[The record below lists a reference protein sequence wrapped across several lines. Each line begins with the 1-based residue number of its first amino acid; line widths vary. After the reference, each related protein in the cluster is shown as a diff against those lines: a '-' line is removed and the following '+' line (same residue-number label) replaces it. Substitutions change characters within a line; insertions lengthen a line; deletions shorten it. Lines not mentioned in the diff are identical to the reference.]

1 MSSSFEN
8 MEFRARKRLAFM
20 DELSFLQ
27 KSKGIMDQHHS
38 IETPA
43 ELVEFMEPGEF
54 RHMQLERPKG
64 PKAKKAKVRR
74 RRAISVGE
82 HISFRMSDDLGID
95 LSMASAS
102 EFTTL
107 DFEAVVLHERVASA
121 PNELTL
127 NVGDLYTISVANDKG
142 WWFATNV
149 ITGSQ
154 GWVPSQFLAR
164 QEESEMRKRAGSAR
178 GRKDTLQSGFRPMVR
193 VQRGPSRTLPKN
205 RSQPKRKKPFS
216 PTSPGSGRR
225 SCDVFSSDIKP
236 LAIGNSPGSPSMTLP
251 VRAPAFLLDDRSRQL
266 SQQFSKSSLVRR
278 KTRGFSDDIVLD
290 FHDALDSGLQSQF
303 DEPLVNLR
311 SVKVDGYE
319 GKIPAVLVEIC
330 TVLENRG
337 GMFEKSIFT
346 QLVASDKRP
355 AITKARADLDLS
367 GSLPGELDPHLVGA
381 LLIEWL
387 GGVKPRVL
395 GELDV
400 KQIKKAG
407 SSSRKSGKLLD
418 KLSEPSRST
427 ALYVLDFL
435 ARIAFNSV
443 LNEMTSDGL
452 ALVFSPFLMDLQ
464 KGSSGTIQPKTARVA
479 VDFLVA
485 AIELRLKAITEER
498 KEAEKGSGKSFFR
511 RKPEK
516 SIERP
521 QVRLSTS
528 HSFRDKTLQ
537 LAEGELVWAPCPK
550 DTNRAFAR
558 KRIVHRKKNGR
569 MVVEFEGDREILPKG
584 VQFISVEEEDLN
596 RMTNDLTEL
605 VHLNE
610 PVVLYHLGK
619 RFRERQIYTRI
630 GSILVSVNPYQPLP
644 IYGDDSMDRYVA
656 GDISRIE
663 TPHIFEVAHRAHI
676 TMLQEGRDQ
685 SIIVSGDSGAGKTE
699 AAKACLRFLARSS
712 AKSGAVLQKII
723 QSTPILEAFGNAATV
738 RNFNSSRFGKYCR
751 ILFDNTGRIAGAR
764 NTSFLLEKTRVV
776 HQSKG
781 ERNYHIFYQLLR
793 GTNSRVREWLK
804 LDSIEMF
811 RYLNQSDRTSIP
823 DVDDAKQFKESVL
836 AMKSLRFSSK
846 KVNEMFQILGA
857 ILHIGNIEFRQ
868 SKDLILKDEASL
880 TTPARLLQVDPEKL
894 KSALIFRKLVIRGET
909 TLVRLSPEEAS
920 ENRDA
925 LAKLL
930 YQRLFDSLITR
941 INACMR
947 APTEFESKESSLR
960 SVAILDVYGFE
971 IFQNNSFE
979 QVCINYANEKL
990 QQFFNLNVFQTEME
1004 LYKLEKIDFEDFVFS
1019 DNQATID
1026 LIEKAPT
1033 GIFRLLEEACRLPRE
1048 TDLSLLEHLHNIHRN
1063 RTNYSSLPKKKH
1075 CFEVKHYAGPVTYDI
1090 TGFLNK
1096 NRDTISADIL
1106 SCLSESEFGFISTLI
1121 KEDVVVDR
1129 QATMKRKK
1137 AVSARF
1143 SSQLTTL
1150 MDTLTK
1156 TEPQYI
1162 RCIKPNDDKHP
1173 EIFCEP
1179 KVLQQLN
1186 YCGVFEA
1193 IRIRKLGYPCRMP
1206 HEEFYARYRELAP
1219 GVKFSGHTTSCQD
1232 IARSLGLESLK
1243 VGKTQVF
1250 FKEVDRMKLEDIRV
1264 QKILGRVVKMQAL
1277 ARAHIARKRAR
1288 ILGEARANLHL
1299 VVSGDDIAAIK
1310 ESVSEASRLGLS
1322 NIYIDEAKFRIQ
1334 QLKQQ
1339 EKEREEARLRAEE
1352 EARLRAE
1359 EEARLKAE
1367 EDSLRAEEE
1376 ARLKP
1381 EEEARLRAEE

>member
-1 MSSSFEN
+1 
-8 MEFRARKRLAFM
+8 
-20 DELSFLQ
+20 
-27 KSKGIMDQHHS
+27 
-38 IETPA
+38 
-43 ELVEFMEPGEF
+43 
-54 RHMQLERPKG
+54 
-64 PKAKKAKVRR
+64 
-74 RRAISVGE
+74 
-82 HISFRMSDDLGID
+82 
-95 LSMASAS
+95 
-102 EFTTL
+102 
-107 DFEAVVLHERVASA
+107 
-121 PNELTL
+121 
-127 NVGDLYTISVANDKG
+127 
-142 WWFATNV
+142 
-149 ITGSQ
+149 
-154 GWVPSQFLAR
+154 
-164 QEESEMRKRAGSAR
+164 
-178 GRKDTLQSGFRPMVR
+178 
-193 VQRGPSRTLPKN
+193 
-205 RSQPKRKKPFS
+205 
-216 PTSPGSGRR
+216 
-225 SCDVFSSDIKP
+225 
-236 LAIGNSPGSPSMTLP
+236 
-251 VRAPAFLLDDRSRQL
+251 
-266 SQQFSKSSLVRR
+266 
-278 KTRGFSDDIVLD
+278 
-290 FHDALDSGLQSQF
+290 
-303 DEPLVNLR
+303 
-311 SVKVDGYE
+311 
-319 GKIPAVLVEIC
+319 
-330 TVLENRG
+330 
-337 GMFEKSIFT
+337 
-346 QLVASDKRP
+346 
-355 AITKARADLDLS
+355 
-367 GSLPGELDPHLVGA
+367 
-381 LLIEWL
+381 
-387 GGVKPRVL
+387 
-395 GELDV
+395 
-400 KQIKKAG
+400 
-407 SSSRKSGKLLD
+407 
-418 KLSEPSRST
+418 
-427 ALYVLDFL
+427 
-435 ARIAFNSV
+435 
-443 LNEMTSDGL
+443 
-452 ALVFSPFLMDLQ
+452 
-464 KGSSGTIQPKTARVA
+464 
-479 VDFLVA
+479 
-485 AIELRLKAITEER
+485 
-498 KEAEKGSGKSFFR
+498 
-511 RKPEK
+511 
-516 SIERP
+516 
-521 QVRLSTS
+521 
-528 HSFRDKTLQ
+528 
-537 LAEGELVWAPCPK
+537 
-550 DTNRAFAR
+550 
-558 KRIVHRKKNGR
+558 

-1288 ILGEARANLHL
+1288 ILGEARANLHI

-1376 ARLKP
+1376 ARLKA
-1381 EEEARLRAEE
+1381 EEEARLRAEEEARLKAEEEARLRAEEEARLKAEKEARLKAEEEARLKAEEEARLRAEEEARLRAEEEVRLRAEEEARLKAEEEARLRAEENVRLRAEDEARRRAEEEVMRRAEEENRRRAQEEVRLLAVLAEEEARLKAEEEARLRAAEETRLKSEEKDRLCAEAEARRKAEAKKMDLKADVEDRLRAADEVKRKAKRVSRLRAAEEIKRKSKEEAVLREQEEEKDRLGVELEVTRKSALVRHRASEIARIISREQDEKESKQEAGSSDEKFEVVQRKRRKSSRRKTLDESKQILAESKRVSESVVRRRQSDRADYKSRLRTERKTLNQLGQVAEIVNLSQRRSMFIRPSESSSKSLLPRRSLTVRVRNESSDESLSRDRRSLTVGANDESSDESNSRDRRSLTVGASSASIKSHHTWAEIVGIKSKVNTIRAKFLQRSVSQSPVSPRSRSSLGSVNSAARMESLKKKFEQSTFNSSKCTVCGRVVYKMEAVTSEGSMYHRWCFKCQVCNRRLKGGSYRMKDKLPYCPEHTPSPTLQRSKSLRRKTSSKSGSFSGARISQSVTIT